1 MFQDQLREV
10 VAHVKRVQQKQ
21 QELMGKVQQIAD
33 SVAEQQRALEAQ
45 QEVFEVSIRSY
56 ARMYIYSTYV
66 LYCMTCTYILH
77 SCSHK
82 LHAQLHTFGSMDKSV
97 FKNHAYIN

>member
-21 QELMGKVQQIAD
+21 QEAMGKVQQTAD

-45 QEVFEVSIRSY
+45 QEVFEVSIGSYSY
-56 ARMYIYSTYV
+56 AHMYIVHMTV
-66 LYCMTCTYILH
+66 LYDWYIHITFMLTQTTCTITYIWIYG
-77 SCSHK
+77 
-82 LHAQLHTFGSMDKSV
+82 QVSV
-97 FKNHAYIN
+97 